1 MNTIPIKSSFISII
15 IVNHNGLPFTQKC
28 IESLY
33 QFTTSRLFE
42 IIVVDNN
49 SRDGSVEAIKTQY
62 PKVKVIA
69 LQQNIG
75 FGKANNVG
83 ASVSIGEYLFF
94 VNNDTIFKEDII
106 LHLGQFLQENHTC
119 GAVGP
124 LLLNSDGS
132 YQHSYGKFPSLINE
146 LRTKRDATVF
156 KDIPKN
162 RSPKQV
168 DWVSFAAVMIRR
180 SAFEK
185 INGFDDRYFMYF
197 EDADLCFRLQNAG
210 FQIYYCA
217 EYSLIHIGGGSRSQ
231 EVATMIKTEYRHSQ
245 LLFYALHRSGFES
258 LALRLYLFLRFLYP
272 FLCTRGEEHRQ
283 ARLVITMAIF
293 SYAYRS

>member
-1 MNTIPIKSSFISII
+1 M
-15 IVNHNGLPFTQKC
+15 
-28 IESLY
+28 
-33 QFTTSRLFE
+33 
-42 IIVVDNN
+42 VDNN